1 MKHLVGIILVVIS
14 ATTFGTLAIFGRF
27 AYASGM
33 GVTTILFLRFLIS
46 AGVMGGLLAARGER
60 IPGGKVLVALIGMG
74 AVGYVG
80 QSLAYFS
87 ALKYA
92 SAGLVALLLYLY
104 PAFVTILSVV
114 VLREGLTRVKV
125 MALGIAL
132 TGTALTVGPAGG
144 QLLGIVL
151 AISAAAI
158 YSGYI
163 IVGSHVMRQVSA
175 IQSSTVI
182 FVSAGLVFATMT
194 ALTGPTWPVTA
205 AGWWA
210 IGGMVVLGTVVPV
223 VTFLAGIERIG
234 PTNAAMVSTLEPAV
248 TVVLATTLLGETLQP
263 LAIVGGALIL
273 AGVLLLAR
281 GELRHTTS
289 SPLLEIRR
297 QREPL
302 P

>member
-1 MKHLVGIILVVIS
+1 MRRLVGITLIVIS
-14 ATTFGTLAIFGRF
+14 AATFGTLAIFGRY

-46 AGVMGGLLAARGER
+46 AGVMSALLVARGER
-60 IPGGKVLVALIGMG
+60 IPRGPVLIALIGMG
-74 AVGYVG
+74 ALGYVG

-87 ALKYA
+87 ALKHA

-104 PAFVTILSVV
+104 PAFVAILSVV
-114 VLREGLTRVKV
+114 VLHEGLTRIKV
-125 MALGIAL
+125 LALAVAL

-144 QLLGIVL
+144 ELPGIVL

-163 IVGSHVMRQVSA
+163 IVGSRVMRQVSA

-182 FVSAGLVFATMT
+182 FASAGVVFAAMT
-194 ALTGPTWPVTA
+194 ALSGPTWPITA

-234 PTNAAMVSTLEPAV
+234 PTNAAMVSTLEPVV
-248 TVVLATTLLGETLQP
+248 TVVLATVLLGETLQP
-263 LAIVGGALIL
+263 IAIAGGMLIL
-273 AGVLLLAR
+273 TGVLLLAR
-281 GELRHTTS
+281 AELRNADV
-289 SPLLEIRR
+289 SPTEITG
-297 QREPL
+297 QQEPAS
-302 P
+302 

>member
-1 MKHLVGIILVVIS
+1 MRRFVGILLVVIS

-27 AYASGM
+27 AYASGI
-33 GVTTILFLRFLIS
+33 GVTTILCLRFLIS
-46 AGVMGGLLAARGER
+46 AGVMSGLLAARGER
-60 IPGGKVLVALIGMG
+60 LPGGTVLISLVGMG
-74 AVGYVG
+74 AIGYVG

-87 ALKYA
+87 ALKHA

-104 PAFVTILSVV
+104 PAFVAILSSV
-114 VLREGLTRVKV
+114 VLHERLTRDR
-125 MALGIAL
+125 MLALAVAL

-144 QLLGIVL
+144 QFLGIVL

-163 IVGSHVMRQVSA
+163 IVGSRVMRQVSA

-182 FVSAGLVFATMT
+182 FVSAGVVFAALT
-194 ALTGPTWPVTA
+194 ALSGPTWPVTA

-248 TVVLATTLLGETLQP
+248 TVVLATALLGEALP
-263 LAIVGGALIL
+263 PIAIVGGVLIL

-281 GELRHTTS
+281 AELRPTVA
-289 SPLLEIRR
+289 SPPPEIRR
-297 QREPL
+297 QQEPV